1 MQMQMKVSTPIHLLR
16 SRCCLQNIVAAV
28 AAAVAATSNNA
39 SAFLFLSLLKVL
51 ARVRRDQPPD
61 ASSLHPVLYLLV
73 FIVCFFY
80 SSGLHRLFLLSSQP

>member
-16 SRCCLQNIVAAV
+16 SRCCLQNIV
-28 AAAVAATSNNA
+28 AAVAATSNNA